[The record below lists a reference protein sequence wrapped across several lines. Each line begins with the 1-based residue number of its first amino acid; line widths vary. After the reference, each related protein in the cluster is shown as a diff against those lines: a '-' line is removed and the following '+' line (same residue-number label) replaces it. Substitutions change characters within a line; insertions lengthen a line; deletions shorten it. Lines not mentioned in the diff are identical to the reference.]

1 MLKGRERWFAEV
13 LQAGLETRVLEAPEI
28 LLHVTPAVLAKSMP
42 RDVLIRM
49 FDTALTTGTIS
60 PSAIVETVTPELLAE
75 HIPPT
80 LVWESIVAAADRVDI
95 PKGTDGKPARDFLRR
110 AVDAALDSG
119 VLTAPQ
125 LVRHVDPKVL
135 VNHLPDVLTASLIEM
150 SLAAGR
156 MNPELIVDTVGV
168 DAIAAHAP
176 TNVIWAC
183 LAELGAAL
191 VAADV
196 KDSPKIE
203 PTVTIP
209 PTPSK
214 PKMTLDYMD
223 DNIVSLHVD
232 EDDFGSP
239 DPAPP
244 VTAEKKATGKSKSK
258 PAEPS

>member
-60 PSAIVETVTPELLAE
+60 PTAIVETVTPDLLAE
-75 HIPPT
+75 HVPAT
-80 LVWESIVAAADRVDI
+80 LVWESIVAAAERADI
-95 PKGTDGKPARDFLRR
+95 LKGTDGKPARDFLRR
-110 AVDAALDSG
+110 AIDAALDSG

-176 TNVIWAC
+176 TDVVWAC
-183 LAELGAAL
+183 LSELGTSL
-191 VAADV
+191 VADV
-196 KDSPKIE
+196 KEKVEPK
-203 PTVTIP
+203 VVIP
-209 PTPSK
+209 PATTAK

-223 DNIVSLHVD
+223 ESVVSLSVEVD
-232 EDDFGSP
+232 EEDFGSLDSGP
-239 DPAPP
+239 PTKELKPA
-244 VTAEKKATGKSKSK
+244 GKPKSK
-258 PAEPS
+258 PADAS